1 MDDFDGK
8 DALVQRINIVV
19 SQLKDLPDET
29 DYIEDA
35 KEDMKKIASYNEDLE
50 IQRLIKEINKTLGFT
65 G

>member
-1 MDDFDGK
+1 MDDFYGK

-50 IQRLIKEINKTLGFT
+50 IQRLINEINKTLGFT